1 MANRLT
7 YVREELYNYLEE
19 IQGYTIRTEFSID
32 SWKQDEPYIHL
43 RLEGEDFE
51 TENYENSLPR
61 TTDSD
66 MVLGAYVGFEAKD
79 NDDFEKAKEEAAET
93 VRKHLR
99 TFNIAD
105 YGDDDGTETRFSYI
119 VPRQWQSVMRDNNY
133 GLLYYTF
140 ILKFILV
147 KVDL

>member
-19 IQGYTIRTEFSID
+19 IQGYTIRAEFSID
-32 SWKQDEPYIHL
+32 SWKQDEQYIHL
-43 RLEGEDFE
+43 RMEGEDFDSQD
-51 TENYENSLPR
+51 YESYLPR

-66 MVLGAYVGFEAKD
+66 MILGAYVGFEAK
-79 NDDFEKAKEEAAET
+79 NNEDFEKAKEEAAET

-99 TFNIAD
+99 TFTIKD
-105 YGDDDGTETRFSYI
+105 FKDDDKTETRFSYI

-140 ILKFILV
+140 ILKFTLV
-147 KVDL
+147 SL